1 MTTDLHEAIDR
12 QLVEQIAHGR
22 RDAYEQ
28 LLHRQ
33 FPAVS
38 RYVQR
43 MLVQAAE
50 TEDIVQEVFLRLW
63 TQANSFDP
71 NLAGVSTWLHRIAH
85 NLCIDHLRQHNRL
98 SGATQTVEL
107 DGGVE
112 PDNELE
118 NTLRKQT
125 VKQALAALP
134 DRQRSAIILC
144 HFQELSNVEAALIL
158 DVSIEALESLLARGR
173 RKLRVLL
180 EDPTCS

>member
-1 MTTDLHEAIDR
+1 M
-12 QLVEQIAHGR
+12 
-22 RDAYEQ
+22 
-28 LLHRQ
+28 
-33 FPAVS
+33 
-38 RYVQR
+38 
-43 MLVQAAE
+43 
-50 TEDIVQEVFLRLW
+50 
-63 TQANSFDP
+63 
-71 NLAGVSTWLHRIAH
+71 
-85 NLCIDHLRQHNRL
+85 